1 MLKKISITIFLLVA
15 WILWIFFRLGNLWS
29 TVTADEQEWLSR
41 WIIFAQWVW
50 HWDWANTVN
59 VIKNN
64 NFTFTTHGFFT
75 RAIVWFALL
84 TIYKDEVM
92 SVNPNDLQPVKF
104 LYVWQLST
112 ALSILFMIFI
122 SAYLVYKLFGS
133 KQTALIYF
141 FLVLLDSFFIN
152 FSRYIIQDW
161 ILAIAMV
168 NFMLI
173 CFWALRKK
181 YFWLWVFAWI
191 FMWISILQK
200 WTAIFLFP
208 YLGLLFLL
216 AVWFRKQK
224 IKNFVIYS
232 WYVLVW
238 IIIAFIVFYPAIIFR
253 TQELLL
259 LYVQNIFFHLNEV
272 SRVTYFMWEVT
283 TNPWI
288 KFYLLFYPVVLI
300 IKSNF
305 ILWLVLPVF
314 LYSWFFQKRNL
325 WKEYKFELLW
335 LVCFIVFFT
344 IFVSIPTLKYDRY
357 ILPVYITFALFWAIT
372 FSNFLRFVGHKYIL
386 LVWLFY
392 LLGTNL
398 YYYPVFSAYRNEI
411 FNKTALNYLDFG
423 WWDWLEHVANYL
435 DRNIDKT
442 TSVYSQFTRQLHIFT
457 QDNKNIKVYG
467 DLSKFDCT
475 DLTWSYIVFYVM
487 DIQKQMNKDIYD
499 WLYDNWYQP
508 EVKIN
513 LKWITY
519 SEVFKLRDNK
529 IKWFLWNRC
538 QYATMK

>member
-1 MLKKISITIFLLVA
+1 MLKKFLITTILFIA
-15 WILWIFFRLGNLWS
+15 WILWVYFRLGSLWN
-29 TVTADEQEWLSR
+29 TVTADEQEWLAR
-41 WIIFAQWVW
+41 WIIFAQWVGN
-50 HWDWANTVN
+50 WDLANTVN
-59 VIKNN
+59 IIKNN

-75 RAIVWFALL
+75 RAIVWFSLL
-84 TIYKDEVM
+84 LVYKEEVM

-104 LYVWQLST
+104 LYVWQFLT
-112 ALSILFMIFI
+112 ALSILFMIFL
-122 SAYLVYKLFGS
+122 SAFLVYKLFGS

-161 ILAIAMV
+161 ILAITMV
-168 NFMLI
+168 NFMLL
-173 CFWALRKK
+173 CFMGLRKK
-181 YFWLWVFAWI
+181 NVWVWITAWI

-208 YLGLLFLL
+208 YLGLLFLISL
-216 AVWFRKQK
+216 LLKKHK
-224 IKNFVIYS
+224 IKDFMAYSLYIFLWVVISFV
-232 WYVLVW
+232 
-238 IIIAFIVFYPAIIFR
+238 VFYPAIIFR

-272 SRVTYFMWEVT
+272 SRVTYFLWEVT
-283 TNPWI
+283 TNPSLKI
-288 KFYLLFYPVVLI
+288 YFLFYPVVLI

-305 ILWLVLPVF
+305 ILWFVLPIF
-314 LYSWFFQKRNL
+314 LYSWFFLKRNL

-335 LVCFIVFFT
+335 LVSFIIFFT

-357 ILPVYITFALFWAIT
+357 ILPAYLTFALFGAIT
-372 FSNFLRFVGHKYIL
+372 YSNFLKFIWHKYL
-386 LVWLFY
+386 LFIWLIY
-392 LLGTNL
+392 LLWANS
-398 YYYPVFSAYRNEI
+398 YYYPVFSAYRNEL

-423 WWDWLEHVANYL
+423 WGDWLEHVAKYL
-435 DRNIDKT
+435 DNNINRP

-457 QDNKNIKVYG
+457 QINENIRIYW

-487 DIQKQMNKDIYD
+487 DIQKRMNQDIYD
-499 WLYDNWYQP
+499 WLYNNWYEP

-519 SEVFKLRDNK
+519 SEVFKLKNDN